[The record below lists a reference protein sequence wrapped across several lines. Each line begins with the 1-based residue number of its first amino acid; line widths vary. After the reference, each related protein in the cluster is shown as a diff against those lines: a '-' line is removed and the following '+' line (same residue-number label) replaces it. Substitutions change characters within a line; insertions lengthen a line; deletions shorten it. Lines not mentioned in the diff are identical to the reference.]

1 MDLILGLKSYLYL
14 RIPLNLHIVPHI
26 IFKSNK
32 IKYKTMATLTV
43 ALPKFLVVIVPIA
56 LKSSILGID
65 ALI

>member
-1 MDLILGLKSYLYL
+1 MDLILGIKSYLYL
-14 RIPLNLHIVPHI
+14 RTSLNLHIVPLI